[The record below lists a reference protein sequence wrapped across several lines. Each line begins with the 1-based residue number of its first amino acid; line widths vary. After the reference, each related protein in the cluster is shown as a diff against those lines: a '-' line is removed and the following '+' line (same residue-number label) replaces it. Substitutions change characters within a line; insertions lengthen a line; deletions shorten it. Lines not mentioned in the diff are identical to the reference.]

1 MARLGSDDAS
11 TLAAVQARRK
21 AAAEETER
29 LAAVAAWDEPIAPA
43 RDAADAYY
51 RCFGGYDFSG
61 TRHVDPAT
69 AATREMFLRALEI
82 KPEGTLDLSVEQ
94 IQAQVAKKQAEI
106 DPLLPAQLKGVD
118 YRLIGYAVMVGLLP
132 LDLYVTA
139 KGASWAFVAGSA
151 LDTVRQLRTLQ
162 ALFSLYEKEVQADA
176 GTPNGSASGS
186 DIPDSVSGAPS
197 GGLKG

>member
-11 TLAAVQARRK
+11 TLAAVRARQK

-29 LAAVAAWDEPIAPA
+29 LAAVAGWDEPIAPA
-43 RDAADAYY
+43 RDQYDAYF

-61 TRHVDPAT
+61 TRHCDPQT
-69 AATREMFLRALEI
+69 AATREMFLRGLEI
-82 KPEGTLDLSVEQ
+82 KPEGTLDVSAEQ
-94 IQAQVAKKQAEI
+94 IQAQSAKRQAEI
-106 DPLLPAQLKGVD
+106 DPNLPAQLKGVD

-132 LDLYVTA
+132 IDVYVAA
-139 KGASWAFVAGSA
+139 KGASWAFVAGPA

-162 ALFSLYEKEVQADA
+162 TLFSLYEKEVQAHA
-176 GTPNGSASGS
+176 GTPNGAASGS
-186 DIPDSVSGAPS
+186 DIPDSVGGPS